1 VPYLTPQD
9 LPEDDDCRPLS
20 IPANSEW
27 LALFGGALTELTKTW
42 NWEYS
47 GGLTVAATVDKM
59 NEIINNW
66 YTVPCAACTIPGGY
80 RVIRITADG
89 HIEEL
94 NESGDWQEGTDDYYI
109 PPPEAREGG
118 EPQDQICLAA
128 KNAVNVLNILYE
140 SLSDSWAEELSV
152 DDAVL
157 AFIAAIVAA
166 VGFAFAPIIWAVVIP
181 LIAFFTLVYRLLE
194 YLTADLWT
202 TDFTDKLVCLF
213 RDCASNDDGVVT
225 FDFQCLQ
232 DGLNGLAITPVF
244 TETQARLNIQLAYI
258 VNFIGGIDSLN
269 LAGRTT
275 AITDDDCDDCAWC
288 YLFDFTVDDGN
299 FELVASDP
307 FGFWD
312 TDGWHSE
319 PKGLPSGGQVLDIH
333 RLAAFDY
340 EITFAEAVF
349 DVDMNTANNG
359 VLAFMTG
366 VGYNFILQWTG
377 LTNGEYTRDY
387 TGDTIGNELRW
398 QQGNG
403 NSGATVG
410 NAFVLKSLRLE
421 GKGPRPWEDHACVP

>member
-1 VPYLTPQD
+1 VPYLTPQE

-27 LALFGGALTELTKTW
+27 LALFGGALTELTLKW

-47 GGLTVAATVDKM
+47 GGLTVDETLEKM

-66 YTVPCAACTIPGGY
+66 YSVPCAACTIPGGY

-94 NESGDWQEGTDDYYI
+94 NESGDWQPGTDDYYI

-118 EPQDQICLAA
+118 EPQDRICLAA

-181 LIAFFTLVYRLLE
+181 LIAFFELVYRLLE

-202 TDFTDKLVCLF
+202 TEFTDKLVCLF
-213 RDCASNDDGVVT
+213 RDCASDDDGVVT

-232 DGLNGLAITPVF
+232 DGLNGLAITPHF
-244 TETQARLNIQLAYI
+244 DETQARLNVQLAYI
-258 VNFIGGIDSLN
+258 LQFIGGIDSLN

-275 AITDDDCDDCAWC
+275 AITDDDCDYCNPTWC
-288 YLFDFTVDDGN
+288 MHFGEGDDWSPWSSTYWNNSGCDTPAVLTGDVWVANLAYQNSNCTGNVVRYVHLRYVFASPVVIFDASAGSPDSVSARQIYANGNGSVFDGTLIWNGTYIGGSIEVDSIDVLFFQNVNNTTGFSLGEIQLSGEGEN
-299 FELVASDP
+299 P
-307 FGFWD
+307 FGE
-312 TDGWHSE
+312 S
-319 PKGLPSGGQVLDIH
+319 
-333 RLAAFDY
+333 
-340 EITFAEAVF
+340 
-349 DVDMNTANNG
+349 N
-359 VLAFMTG
+359 
-366 VGYNFILQWTG
+366 
-377 LTNGEYTRDY
+377 
-387 TGDTIGNELRW
+387 
-398 QQGNG
+398 
-403 NSGATVG
+403 
-410 NAFVLKSLRLE
+410 
-421 GKGPRPWEDHACVP
+421 C